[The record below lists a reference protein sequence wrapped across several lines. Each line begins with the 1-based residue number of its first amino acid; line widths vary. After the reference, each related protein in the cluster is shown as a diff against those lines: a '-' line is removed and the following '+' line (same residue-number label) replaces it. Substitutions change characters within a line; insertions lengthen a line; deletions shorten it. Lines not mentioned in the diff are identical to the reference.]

1 VIPTKTFTVQ
11 IANGKKLKCYGCFE
25 EVWMD
30 LQGTHFSL
38 TLYSLPL
45 TGLDLVLGIQWLEVL
60 GFMVGNW
67 KQVIM
72 EFFWKN
78 QIRRLQ
84 GVNDESFKPH
94 QSKNYQK
101 RFSRTMPFLQYAYR
115 SVLRS
120 HTKKCILTCRKSCKS
135 SQNYWRGLLVYR
147 PSEKFIT
154 TSPSKKESNQSMPDH
169 TVICTIKKRRSRN
182 KSMVC

>member
-1 VIPTKTFTVQ
+1 MEFLWNNQ
-11 IANGKKLKCYGCFE
+11 IRQ
-25 EVWMD
+25 
-30 LQGTHFSL
+30 LQGVNDESFKPYQSKNYQKRFARTM
-38 TLYSLPL
+38 P
-45 TGLDLVLGIQWLEVL
+45 EML

>member
-1 VIPTKTFTVQ
+1 MEFLWNNQ
-11 IANGKKLKCYGCFE
+11 IRQ
-25 EVWMD
+25 
-30 LQGTHFSL
+30 LQGVNDESFKPHQSKNYQKRFARTM
-38 TLYSLPL
+38 P
-45 TGLDLVLGIQWLEVL
+45 EVL

>member
-1 VIPTKTFTVQ
+1 MEFLWNNQ
-11 IANGKKLKCYGCFE
+11 IRQ
-25 EVWMD
+25 
-30 LQGTHFSL
+30 LQGVNDESFKPHQSKNYQKRFARTM
-38 TLYSLPL
+38 P
-45 TGLDLVLGIQWLEVL
+45 EVL

-135 SQNYWRGLLVYR
+135 SQNY
-147 PSEKFIT
+147 
-154 TSPSKKESNQSMPDH
+154 
-169 TVICTIKKRRSRN
+169 
-182 KSMVC
+182 

>member
-1 VIPTKTFTVQ
+1 MEFLWNNQ
-11 IANGKKLKCYGCFE
+11 IRQ
-25 EVWMD
+25 
-30 LQGTHFSL
+30 LQGVNDESFKPHQSKNYQKRFARTM
-38 TLYSLPL
+38 P
-45 TGLDLVLGIQWLEVL
+45 EML